1 MWQMNMQLY
10 YYWAVQ
16 YNMKYIPRYNQKYL
30 DSEQLDLYRQHRG
43 KSSDYDLEVIK
54 NLYFLSFV
62 NKENTALSEGNI
74 VYEVCEYDKRCGY
87 DPTRL
92 ENLYMIISKNE
103 STYTLQNM
111 RYSTLWNF
119 TIQEMVKDFR
129 VLMSS
134 GGNNR

>member
-1 MWQMNMQLY
+1 
-10 YYWAVQ
+10 
-16 YNMKYIPRYNQKYL
+16 MKYIPRYNQKYL